1 MVIAAASYC
10 VQKRTNFV
18 WSFFEVTG
26 STLCLHVF
34 DNVKNI
40 QERERKFIGKLF
52 FSFKVCLEMKKKN
65 KKLGEAMRREWRQK
79 KVKEGN
85 GFSYL

>member
-40 QERERKFIGKLF
+40 QEREKIYRETF
-52 FSFKVCLEMKKKN
+52 F
-65 KKLGEAMRREWRQK
+65 
-79 KVKEGN
+79 
-85 GFSYL
+85 